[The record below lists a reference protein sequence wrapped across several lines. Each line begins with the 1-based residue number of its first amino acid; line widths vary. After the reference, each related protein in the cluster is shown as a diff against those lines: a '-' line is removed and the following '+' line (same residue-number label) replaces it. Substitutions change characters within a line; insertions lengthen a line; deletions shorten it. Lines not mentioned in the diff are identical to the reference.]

1 MPERRFLPAP
11 LLAAPVLALSVVL
24 WGAAHAQD
32 TAPGPAASPASAQ
45 PTTAQPATVP
55 PATTPTPPASTQPAS
70 TAGPASRETAP
81 DITAPTAHEQAGRC
95 VEGTEQTCMDLVRRS
110 KDGEERRIMVIRT
123 GSDDTTGIYALCG
136 PQDDESEDA
145 PNVFVFSESG
155 AGGIRIVIDKNL
167 IQAPLA
173 VVTQQAAKGDGEGAE
188 GGDAEG
194 SDGRVEASSGT
205 ARFLDDVPEGQTD
218 RLARCGVAV
227 DRKPMPGTVRV
238 TQGKTHLTGET
249 LNYDGADGIARIA
262 GPITFQRDDQEDP
275 LSGESKNIEI
285 NVDSEATVLVGD
297 VVLRSKGGRVS
308 KAGRVEYD
316 DQANTARLYATP
328 EQPAESVR
336 GNDVL
341 RISSGVIVY
350 NLEKNEVYTDAGEGG
365 NITGEFQD
373 EAAPEPSSP

>member
-11 LLAAPVLALSVVL
+11 LLGVSLLTAALCGSVL

-32 TAPGPAASPASAQ
+32 TAPAPQSAPA
-45 PTTAQPATVP
+45 TAQPA
-55 PATTPTPPASTQPAS
+55 ASS
-70 TAGPASRETAP
+70 TETAP
-81 DITAPTAHEQAGRC
+81 TQTAPSPSEAAPDINAPTAHERAGRC
-95 VEGTEQTCMDLVRRS
+95 VEGPEQTCMDLARRS

-123 GSDDTTGIYALCG
+123 GSDDTTGIYALCT
-136 PQDDESEDA
+136 PQDDEPEDA
-145 PNVFVFSESG
+145 PNVGVFSESG

-173 VVTQQAAKGDGEGAE
+173 VVTQQAAKSDGEGEA
-188 GGDAEG
+188 AEG

-218 RLARCGVAV
+218 RLARG
-227 DRKPMPGTVRV
+227 G
-238 TQGKTHLTGET
+238 
-249 LNYDGADGIARIA
+249 
-262 GPITFQRDDQEDP
+262 
-275 LSGESKNIEI
+275 
-285 NVDSEATVLVGD
+285 
-297 VVLRSKGGRVS
+297 GGRVS

-350 NLEKNEVYTDAGEGG
+350 NLEKNEVYTNAGEGG

-373 EAAPEPSSP
+373 EAAPDTSP

>member
-11 LLAAPVLALSVVL
+11 LLGVSLLTAALCGSVL

-32 TAPGPAASPASAQ
+32 TAPAPQSAPA
-45 PTTAQPATVP
+45 TAQPA
-55 PATTPTPPASTQPAS
+55 ASS
-70 TAGPASRETAP
+70 TETAP
-81 DITAPTAHEQAGRC
+81 TQTAPSPSEAAPDINAPTAHEQAGRC

-123 GSDDTTGIYALCG
+123 GSDDTTGIYALCT
-136 PQDDESEDA
+136 PQDDEPEDA
-145 PNVFVFSESG
+145 PNVGVFSESG

-173 VVTQQAAKGDGEGAE
+173 VVTQQAAKSDGEGEA
-188 GGDAEG
+188 AEG

-227 DRKPMPGTVRV
+227 DRKPTPGTVRV
-238 TQGKTHLTGET
+238 TQGKTHLTGQT
-249 LNYDGADGIARIA
+249 LNYDGDDGIARIA

-285 NVDSEATVLVGD
+285 NVDTEATVLVGD

-350 NLEKNEVYTDAGEGG
+350 NLEKNEVYTNAGEGG

-373 EAAPEPSSP
+373 EAAPDTSP